1 MDWSDPHRLR
11 KILAANIRR
20 LRKAQGVSQEE
31 LAHRTELQQSYLSE
45 IEHAKRNV
53 SVDNV
58 QRISVALGVNPA
70 DLQTPEE

>member
-1 MDWSDPHRLR
+1 MDWSDPHCLR
-11 KILAANIRR
+11 KILAANMRR

-31 LAHRTELQQSYLSE
+31 LAHRTDLQQSYLSE

-58 QRISVALGVNPA
+58 QRIAMALKVTPA
-70 DLQTPEE
+70 EIQTPE